1 MVLISDSTI
10 EEIRR
15 NSEDIANERER
26 RRILIDRNSEDIA
39 NERERIL
46 IDRNTH
52 PVEWLAQLRI
62 IDLLHSYAGGEAM
75 WAMHNVSPQN
85 CDRCINLSRKL
96 MDICGVWPRG

>member
-26 RRILIDRNSEDIA
+26 Q
-39 NERERIL
+39 RIL